1 MFKKILILSLILSG
15 CVYFNTF
22 YNAEQ
27 SFEKAVKI
35 IEQSQ
40 DEDDLP
46 SNAKNLLSDAITN
59 SNIVI
64 EKYPDSK
71 YIDDAFYI
79 IGKASFYKMDNTAAD
94 RYFNRLINEFPDSPY
109 RQECEIWL
117 AYTHYRKGLIDSA
130 LSQIQTLVD
139 NPPKDKDMKYILYK
153 VMGEIE
159 LTQDSIQ
166 TAFTYFE
173 TATKFADTD
182 SKRMS
187 IFNKLLLI
195 AEKRKD
201 YPKAI
206 YILEQIELYGTSAQ
220 IRQEAKMKWIEYNRV
235 LGNYNLILTE
245 IEILLLDPEYDLH
258 HLPLELE
265 KGKIALAV
273 KDYSRAREYFVEIL
287 ENSNYRRKDPTAE
300 ACYHL
305 GNLAITDGFDLEMSI
320 MYLDSVSRIFSASLY
335 KRKANTLKT
344 KINKYQNLLDDFD
357 FAVQEAKEME
367 NAETDTVA
375 TIVEI
380 PADDTSKTDIDNDIP
395 DIDIGEPDD
404 FKGEPDDFMGMV
416 PPDIAQPDMRNLQ
429 QKQSQPDS
437 LLFTLAEMLLFE
449 FNKPNLSKRKYEDLM
464 DNYSESHFA
473 PQSLYVLTQISDD
486 ESKKW
491 TDELLERFPLS
502 IYARQIKGEKV
513 QVDVTDSDPLDIKR
527 DTAWFELNGDPEKSR
542 DMFRDIAVE
551 FDDPESQYFAAY
563 ITDKY
568 LYDLEN
574 TINEYHGF
582 LIEYPDHSYAKD
594 ASSRLEEL
602 KFAVRTKMDEV
613 VGWVDRFSSTM
624 TILPVTDSIFV
635 NIDNDSTI
643 FLAYLDTLKISTILG
658 KEKIHA
664 VSDTLWKFEIVDST
678 KSKFMLEDVRI
689 NSTNNT
695 IHMISSGDTLIQAD
709 SGDSLVVSHSN
720 SSLTIYP
727 SNDSL
732 LYQFYNTQIVPHPEL
747 DEVFL
752 LLGLDEEVAV
762 VDSIEAIQIVDEV
775 QLSDSLAP
783 PPNMPAWMDSL
794 RRASEIIGNPIK
806 DRETGEKDIPLP
818 GDMQVLP
825 EPPTLENAEMN
836 PTLEPDAMRKN
847 NLSNRQEQI
856 SNELE
861 SEKIDLSSETI
872 NPTIPKKVV
881 QDEQEL
887 SEYVTK
893 YGDNLK
899 SIAREVYSDEN
910 KWQDIYYLNKSLIGD
925 DPHKIYPYHRLY
937 LSGSP
942 SIKKSFSVTITLVV
956 QEGESLWSISEKMYG
971 DPLAW
976 MILYQDNMDAI
987 KINKDLIRPGMV
999 LKIRSNLY

>member
-1 MFKKILILSLILSG
+1 MLKKFLILAFILSG

-46 SNAKNLLSDAITN
+46 TNAKNLLSDAITN

-64 EKYPDSK
+64 DKYPDSK

-94 RYFNRLINEFPDSPY
+94 KYFNRLITEFPDSPY

-130 LSQIQTLVD
+130 MSQIQTLVD
-139 NPPKDKDMKYILYK
+139 DPPKDKDMKYILYK

-159 LTQDSIQ
+159 LTQDSIN

-187 IFNKLLLI
+187 IYNKLLLI

-206 YILEQIELYGTSAQ
+206 YILEQIELYGTTAQ

-235 LGNYNLILTE
+235 LGNYDLILTE
-245 IEILLLDPEYDLH
+245 IELLLIDPEYDLH

-287 ENSNYRRKDPTAE
+287 ENSSYRRKDPTAE

-305 GNLAITDGFDLEMSI
+305 GNLAITDGFDLELSI
-320 MYLDSVSRIFSASLY
+320 MYLDSVPRIFSASLY

-344 KINKYQNLLDDFD
+344 KINRYQNMLDEFD
-357 FAVQEAKEME
+357 YAVQEAEELEKTESDSIAVIDE
-367 NAETDTVA
+367 IPVDDTV
-375 TIVEI
+375 ILDV
-380 PADDTSKTDIDNDIP
+380 DNDIP
-395 DIDIGEPDD
+395 DVDIGEPDD
-404 FKGEPDDFMGMV
+404 FIDRIPSDMA
-416 PPDIAQPDMRNLQ
+416 PPDTRNMQ
-429 QKQSQPDS
+429 QRQSEPDS

-449 FNKPNLSKRKYEDLM
+449 FNKPHLSKRKYEDLL
-464 DNYSESHFA
+464 DSYSESHFA
-473 PQSLYVLTQISDD
+473 PQSLYVLTQISDED
-486 ESKKW
+486 SKRW
-491 TDELLERFPLS
+491 TDELLERFPES
-502 IYARQIKGEKV
+502 IYARQLKGEKV
-513 QVDVTDSDPLDIKR
+513 QVDVADSDPLEIKR
-527 DTAWFELNGDPEKSR
+527 DTAWFELNRDPDKSR
-542 DMFRDIAVE
+542 DMFMDIADE

-574 TINEYHGF
+574 TITRYQDF
-582 LIEYPDHSYAKD
+582 IVEYPDNSLVED
-594 ASSRLEEL
+594 ASSRIDEI
-602 KFAVRTKMDEV
+602 KFAVRTKMNEV
-613 VGWVDRFSSTM
+613 VGWVDRYSSTM
-624 TILPVTDSIFV
+624 EILPISDSVFV

-643 FLAYLDTLKISTILG
+643 FFVYKDTLNISTILG
-658 KEKIHA
+658 DEKIYA
-664 VSDTLWKFEIVDST
+664 SSDTLWKTEIIDST
-678 KSKFMLEDVRI
+678 KSQISLENVI
-689 NSTNNT
+689 IGGSENV
-695 IHMISSGDTLIQAD
+695 IHLISSGDTLLQAG

-747 DEVFL
+747 DEVYL
-752 LLGLDEEVAV
+752 LLGLDEELAV
-762 VDSIEAIQIVDEV
+762 VDTMDAIQLIDAV
-775 QLSDSLAP
+775 QLPDSLTP
-783 PPNMPAWMDSL
+783 PSNMPAWMDSI
-794 RRASEIIGNPIK
+794 RRASEITEIP
-806 DRETGEKDIPLP
+806 GEDSDKGENAIPLP
-818 GDMQVLP
+818 NDLLVPP
-825 EPPTLENAEMN
+825 EPPTIENSVVN
-836 PTLEPDAMRKN
+836 PGLEPEGRPGD
-847 NLSNRQEQI
+847 NLSKRQKVN
-856 SNELE
+856 SDELE
-861 SEKIDLSSETI
+861 SEKNDEPSNIV
-872 NPTIPKKVV
+872 NPPTPQNIVPEEV
-881 QDEQEL
+881 EL

-899 SIAREVYSDEN
+899 SIAREVYKDEN
-910 KWQDIYYLNKSLIGD
+910 KWQDIYELNKSLIGE
-925 DPHKIYPYHRLY
+925 DPHVIYPYYRLY
-937 LSGSP
+937 LAGSP
-942 SIKKSFSVTITLVV
+942 SIKKSFSVTITMVV

-976 MILYQDNMDAI
+976 MILYQDNIDAI
-987 KINKDLIRPGMV
+987 KNNKDLIIPGMV